1 MDEEHRIWH
10 GNNIIDIDCG
20 CGNLR
25 SEHRR
30 LACLRLDD
38 MAEFYVGNSTEQT
51 TAGSPASLL
60 HALEE
65 YKRELREDVS
75 CLDCR

>member
-1 MDEEHRIWH
+1 
-10 GNNIIDIDCG
+10 
-20 CGNLR
+20 
-25 SEHRR
+25 
-30 LACLRLDD
+30 

-75 CLDCR
+75 CLDCLWGELYSSINGCQWDRSITKQKAEYLREKYL